1 MTDLGA
7 LCAVGTTLI
16 FIGVLIII
24 FAAILVSVSGAI
36 GEGNVRAG
44 GVVIIGPLP
53 IVFGTDGESIR
64 KVLLLSIALTVLLI
78 SAMAIYYL
86 LFR

>member
-1 MTDLGA
+1 MTDSGA
-7 LCAVGTTLI
+7 LCAVGTALI

-24 FAAILVSVSGAI
+24 IAVILVSVSGAS
-36 GEGNVRAG
+36 GKGNVKAG

-53 IVFGTDGESIR
+53 IVFGTDGKSIR

-78 SAMAIYYL
+78 SAMAI
-86 LFR
+86 

>member
-1 MTDLGA
+1 VIDTGA
-7 LCAVGTTLI
+7 LCAVGTALI

-24 FAAILVSVSGAI
+24 TAIILVSVLGAK
-36 GEGNVRAG
+36 GKGNVKAG
-44 GVVIIGPLP
+44 GAVIIGPFP

-64 KVLLLSIALTVLLI
+64 KVLLLSIALTVLSI

>member
-1 MTDLGA
+1 MIDAGA
-7 LCAVGTTLI
+7 LCAVGAVLI

-24 FAAILVSVSGAI
+24 IAVILVSVSGAK
-36 GEGNVRAG
+36 GNRNIKAG
-44 GVVIIGPLP
+44 GAVIIGPFP

-64 KVLLLSIALTVLLI
+64 KVLLLSIALTVLSI

>member
-1 MTDLGA
+1 MIDPGA
-7 LCAVGTTLI
+7 LCAVGTALI

-24 FAAILVSVSGAI
+24 IAIIMFSVSGTK
-36 GEGNVRAG
+36 GKGNVKAG
-44 GVVIIGPLP
+44 GVVIIGPFP

-64 KVLLLSIALTVLLI
+64 KVLLLSIALTVLSI